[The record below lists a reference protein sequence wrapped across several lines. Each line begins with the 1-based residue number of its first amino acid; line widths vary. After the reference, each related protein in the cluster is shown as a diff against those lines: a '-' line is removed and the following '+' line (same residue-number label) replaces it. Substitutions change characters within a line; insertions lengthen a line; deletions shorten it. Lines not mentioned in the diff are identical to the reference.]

1 MQSGVCVSSRRIVE
15 LFVVEKDQL
24 LYTGISRI
32 LLSASC
38 WCVLLSMYASTCCYL
53 TTYRQMT

>member
-1 MQSGVCVSSRRIVE
+1 VQSGVCVSSRRNIE
-15 LFVVEKDQL
+15 LSAVVTDQL

-38 WCVLLSMYASTCCYL
+38 WCVLLSMYATCCYL
-53 TTYRQMT
+53 TTCRQMT